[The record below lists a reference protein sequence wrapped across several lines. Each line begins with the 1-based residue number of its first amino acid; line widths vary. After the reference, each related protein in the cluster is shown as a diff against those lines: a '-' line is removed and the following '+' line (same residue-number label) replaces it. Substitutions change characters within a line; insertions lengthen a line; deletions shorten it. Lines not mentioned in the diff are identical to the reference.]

1 MKDEYPC
8 LCKRGTTPRRQ
19 KKETLMR
26 TLFKT
31 LTLGMLGVWFTLSA
45 ASSATT
51 EFSIALQEGGTAAWE
66 AAAMQEL
73 KLDLDHGLTLNIR
86 PVAGSKAGQV
96 ALQAGEVDA
105 ILSDFVWVSI
115 QRNAGADFTFVPHS
129 LAVGG
134 LMVKPGGPVA
144 SVADLRGKVLAVAGG
159 PVDKSYLILQA
170 YYAAKTSRIL
180 AEDISAEFGAPPMIN
195 ELLATDGAQA
205 SLNFW
210 HFNARAKVAG
220 GTELISVKQML
231 AELGVSQ
238 QPPLLGWVF
247 SEARARENPAAFTH
261 YLDASFDTKAKLL
274 TDDALWD
281 KIRPRMNVGEDDAL
295 FIALRD
301 AYRAGIVAGY
311 DQADIQAATE
321 TYALLAKFGGA
332 DLIGDKPDLAAGT
345 FWDGY
350 RK

>member
-1 MKDEYPC
+1 
-8 LCKRGTTPRRQ
+8 
-19 KKETLMR
+19 MR
-26 TLFKT
+26 YIIKT
-31 LTLGMLGVWFTLSA
+31 LTVTMLMVGAWLSLSA
-45 ASSATT
+45 FSPAAK

-73 KLDLDHGLTLNIR
+73 KLDVQHGVKLDIR
-86 PVAGSKAGQV
+86 LVADSKAAQF

-115 QRNAGADFTFVPHS
+115 QRNAGADFTLVPHS

-144 SVADLRGKVLAVAGG
+144 AVADLQGKVLGVAGG

-170 YYAAKTSRIL
+170 YYNAKTGRTL
-180 AEDISAEFGAPPMIN
+180 VDDISADFGAPPMVN
-195 ELLATDGAQA
+195 ELLATDAAQA

-220 GTELISVKQML
+220 MKELISVKQML

-247 SEARARENPAAFTH
+247 SEARMSKTPEAFQR
-261 YLDASFDTKAKLL
+261 YLDASFDTKSKLL

-281 KIRPRMNVGEDDAL
+281 KIRPKMNVGEDDAL

-301 AYRAGIVAGY
+301 AYRAGIVTGY
-311 DQADIQAATE
+311 GDADIQAATE

-332 DLIGDKPDLAAGT
+332 DLIGDKPDLAPGT